1 MSQCELSPHFYGLF
15 PLLLHWLQKEAVL
28 GMLRSKLQ
36 EEGLR
41 TYLLAYGR
49 FYSSLS
55 IAQLCDMFELP
66 ERKVSRQPLQMP
78 HWPSP
83 VCAHLPALAMLGAGA
98 CNCEPA
104 NCR

>member
-1 MSQCELSPHFYGLF
+1 MLDPCPC
-15 PLLLHWLQKEAVL
+15 LQRDAVL

-66 ERKVSRQPLQMP
+66 ERKVGAACAGLPRSFLSCTDMLTP
-78 HWPSP
+78 HFWY
-83 VCAHLPALAMLGAGA
+83 VRLCKTG
-98 CNCEPA
+98 
-104 NCR
+104 

>member
-1 MSQCELSPHFYGLF
+1 MLRTTHHILP
-15 PLLLHWLQKEAVL
+15 QKEAVL

-66 ERKVSRQPLQMP
+66 ERKVGAAIAQPQGAWDAEFLPHCRRLDRQPGLVP
-78 HWPSP
+78 
-83 VCAHLPALAMLGAGA
+83 
-98 CNCEPA
+98 
-104 NCR
+104 

>member
-1 MSQCELSPHFYGLF
+1 MSAPAPLPLCR
-15 PLLLHWLQKEAVL
+15 LLLLMLRITHHILPQKEAVL

-66 ERKVSRQPLQMP
+66 ERKVGAARGLGRTVS
-78 HWPSP
+78 ST
-83 VCAHLPALAMLGAGA
+83 LP
-98 CNCEPA
+98 
-104 NCR
+104 RS

>member
-1 MSQCELSPHFYGLF
+1 
-15 PLLLHWLQKEAVL
+15 
-28 GMLRSKLQ
+28 MLRNKLQ

-66 ERKVSRQPLQMP
+66 ERKVRPTGFSI
-78 HWPSP
+78 
-83 VCAHLPALAMLGAGA
+83 C
-98 CNCEPA
+98 
-104 NCR
+104 